1 MKIISYLAIFL
12 LSILAISF
20 TTQFTK
26 EKEPEWPKKLE
37 GKNGTIT
44 IYQPQ
49 TESFSGNKLE
59 VRAAVSVTTK
69 EQTAPVFGAIWLNCE
84 VSTDKDN
91 RTVELIDVKVSA
103 SKFPDIEEKNK
114 EKIVKFIETEVPKWE
129 LVISL
134 DNLLASLELT
144 DEQMKLAENLNNEA
158 PEIIY
163 TTKPTV
169 LISIDGEAKFKETS
183 NKSYQ
188 YVVNTPYFIVQNTKK
203 KDYYIKG
210 GDHWY
215 QSKNI
220 LEGWENVQK
229 VPSDVEKLAKD
240 AIPPEEIDETEKEK
254 SKEEKKEE
262 VEEDEIIPSIIVRTK
277 AAELIQSNGEAEF
290 ASVKG
295 TSLLYMKNTDAD
307 VLMNIN
313 TQQYYI
319 LIAGRWYTSKSLT
332 DNKWQFIKPD
342 EVPDD
347 FAKIP
352 AESEMSTVRASVS
365 GTQESKDAILEN
377 QVPQTATVDRKDATV
392 EVKYDGKPKFEIIE
406 GTKMEYAVNTDKSV
420 LLIDKVYYCVDNAI
434 WFESKKPEGPWKVS
448 TKVPDDVQSI
458 PPENPNYN
466 VKYVYIYDS
475 TPEVVYVGYT
485 PGYVYSYPYM
495 GCVYYGTGYYYRP
508 WYGAYYYPRPVTYG
522 YGVHYNPYTGWGFS
536 IRVGRPYGWMAVGFH
551 PYHRAY
557 WGPAGYRHGRA
568 HGYRHGYH
576 RGYHQGARAG
586 YRAGYNAGN
595 RNSARNNVYKNRSN
609 GVKKTGGNNYNSR
622 TGKNISNNQIKNNN
636 RQKPKTSNKK
646 NNVYADKKGNVYKK
660 DNNSW
665 QKRESGNWNK
675 TKPSTGNVS
684 NNQNRNKSNTQNM
697 NRSYDNRTRGT
708 QKSNNYNSNRQNYQH
723 SSPSRS
729 RPSSGGSRGGGGG
742 GRRR

>member
-1 MKIISYLAIFL
+1 MKTVSYLILFL
-12 LSILAISF
+12 LSILVISF
-20 TTQFTK
+20 TTQFTT
-26 EKEPEWPKKLE
+26 ENEPEWPKKLE
-37 GKNGTIT
+37 GKDGTVI

-49 TESFSGNKLE
+49 TESFNENKLE

-69 EQTAPVFGAIWLNCE
+69 DQTAPIFGAIWFDCE
-84 VSTDKDN
+84 VSTDRDN
-91 RTVELIDVKVSA
+91 RTVELIEVKVTA
-103 SKFPDIEEKNK
+103 SKFPDIEKKGE
-114 EKIVKFIETEVPKWE
+114 EKIIKFIETEIPKWE

-134 DNLLASLELT
+134 DNILASVELT
-144 DEQMKLAENLNNEA
+144 DEQEKLAENLNNEA

-163 TTKPTV
+163 TTKPSV
-169 LISIDGEAKFKETS
+169 LILIDGEPKFKETS
-183 NKSYQ
+183 NKSYK

-203 KDYYIKG
+203 NDYYIKG

-220 LEGWENVQK
+220 QKGWENVKK

-240 AIPPEEIDETEKEK
+240 AIPPPEVDETDKEK

-262 VEEDEIIPSIIVRTK
+262 EIIPGIIVRTK

-290 ASVKG
+290 ASIEG

-307 VLMNIN
+307 ILMDIN

-332 DNKWQFIKPD
+332 DNQWKFIKPN
-342 EVPDD
+342 EVPAD

-352 AESEMSTVRASVS
+352 TESEMSTVRASVS
-365 GTQESKDAILEN
+365 GTAESKDAILEN

-392 EVKYDGKPKFEIIE
+392 EVKYDGKPKFEEIK
-406 GTKMEYAVNTDKSV
+406 GTKMKYAVNTDKSV
-420 LLIDKVYYCVDNAI
+420 LLIEGTYYCVDNAI
-434 WFESKKPEGPWKVS
+434 WFESKKPEGPWQVS
-448 TKVPDDVQSI
+448 IKVPEDVQNI
-458 PPENPNYN
+458 PADNPNYN

-485 PGYVYSYPYM
+485 PGYAHSYVYM
-495 GCVYYGTGYYYRP
+495 GCVYYGTGYYYSP

-536 IRVGRPYGWMAVGFH
+536 IRVGSPYGWYAVGYH

-557 WGPAGYRHGRA
+557 WGPAGYRHGYA

-586 YRAGYNAGN
+586 YRAGYNAGK
-595 RNSARNNVYKNRSN
+595 RNSASNNIYRNRNN
-609 GVKKTGGNNYNSR
+609 GVKRTGGNNYNSR
-622 TGKNISNNQIKNNN
+622 TGKNISNNQANKVN
-636 RQKPKTSNKK
+636 RQKPKTSNQK
-646 NNVYADKKGNVYKK
+646 NNVYTDKKGNVYKK
-660 DNNSW
+660 DNNGW
-665 QKRESGNWNK
+665 QKRENGNWNK
-675 TKPSTGNVS
+675 SQSNKGNVS
-684 NNQNRNKSNTQNM
+684 NNKGQKTNKSNTPQNM
-697 NRSYDNRTRGT
+697 NRSYDNRNRGT
-708 QKSNNYNSNRQNYQH
+708 QKSNNYNKNRQNYQH
-723 SSPSRS
+723 STPNRS
-729 RPSSGGSRGGGGG
+729 RPTGGSGSGG